1 MPGPDTKIRVRWPS
15 LAVALRLA
23 LLVQAAA
30 RHNRRVRVTVT
41 SSAGAW
47 RPGHSLGPL
56 PGKGRGVGKG
66 SRRAGPARVSSMS
79 RFRPS
84 RDRQQG
90 VAAGK
95 DPSRRWKGPPMRV
108 RARTGAL
115 DREAAALD
123 SRASV
128 AGKPP
133 PAGDGNRRGG
143 GGPRWKAAP
152 QSAHRTAARAGPGG
166 GGLPASTPLAHP
178 CRRPRRRNIRVVWPR
193 GIHWPG
199 VTGPDMLPRPGPGPA
214 RCLGGRR
221 NVRASGCRSHVPPR
235 SAEWLHLG
243 DERELHPL
251 ANAWNQ
257 ASGHTGPRVGSRGAA
272 DTVHRRLGRRTSRGL
287 GWRTRMGPET
297 PAENARGEGRGAGG
311 RLLLAST

>member
-1 MPGPDTKIRVRWPS
+1 MMPGPDTKIRVRWPS

-143 GGPRWKAAP
+143 GVRGGKQRLNRLIALRRGRGRAA
-152 QSAHRTAARAGPGG
+152 AAC
-166 GGLPASTPLAHP
+166 LP
-178 CRRPRRRNIRVVWPR
+178 
-193 GIHWPG
+193 
-199 VTGPDMLPRPGPGPA
+199 PRP
-214 RCLGGRR
+214 
-221 NVRASGCRSHVPPR
+221 SHIR
-235 SAEWLHLG
+235 
-243 DERELHPL
+243 
-251 ANAWNQ
+251 
-257 ASGHTGPRVGSRGAA
+257 AA
-272 DTVHRRLGRRTSRGL
+272 DRGDAIS
-287 GWRTRMGPET
+287 GSS
-297 PAENARGEGRGAGG
+297 GRGAYTGLESPGPTCCLGPG
-311 RLLLAST
+311 RVRPGVLVGDGT